1 MVGSTTAPVSGTSY
15 GRQNW
20 QRNCYCG
27 SSGLDMPCRYGYSL
41 TIDWER
47 RWELEMAPFAPPG
60 GRHSPHVSLIRT
72 CISGVLDGVDQTVY
86 CCDVNVSRPP
96 VPVHGHHKETFAVAG
111 EDEVVCRDRRSGR
124 CQRM

>member
-1 MVGSTTAPVSGTSY
+1 
-15 GRQNW
+15 
-20 QRNCYCG
+20 
-27 SSGLDMPCRYGYSL
+27 
-41 TIDWER
+41 
-47 RWELEMAPFAPPG
+47 MAPFAPPG

-96 VPVHGHHKETFAVAG
+96 VPVHGHHKETFAVAE